1 MAAND
6 SHYDITVAEFL
17 EFEFYFELA
26 AFLCIT
32 MQQLSSYKLL
42 YPAQYAQAQLYV
54 LRCNVSPMCRRYV
67 IEKYCDAF
75 KPGRG
80 TAGEEVP
87 VHLHAASR

>member
-26 AFLCIT
+26 SFLCIT

-42 YPAQYAQAQLYV
+42 YPAQYAQAQVYV
-54 LRCNVSPMCRRYV
+54 LRSNVSPMCRSYL
-67 IEKYCDAF
+67 IEKYF
-75 KPGRG
+75 KPERG
-80 TAGEEVP
+80 TA
-87 VHLHAASR
+87 